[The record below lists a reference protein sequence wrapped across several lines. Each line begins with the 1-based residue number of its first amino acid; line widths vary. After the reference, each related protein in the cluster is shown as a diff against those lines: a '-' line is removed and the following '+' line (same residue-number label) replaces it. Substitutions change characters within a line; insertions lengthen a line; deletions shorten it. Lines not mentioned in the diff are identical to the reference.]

1 MVRVV
6 VNGLTLPLSRIFGGF
21 YPFIYVH
28 ASIRKKTLSIIISV
42 LAWEQLVNTQIHCF
56 ARFYR

>member
-1 MVRVV
+1 MVD
-6 VNGLTLPLSRIFGGF
+6 LAIALPYHLVE
-21 YPFIYVH
+21 YLEAVIYVR